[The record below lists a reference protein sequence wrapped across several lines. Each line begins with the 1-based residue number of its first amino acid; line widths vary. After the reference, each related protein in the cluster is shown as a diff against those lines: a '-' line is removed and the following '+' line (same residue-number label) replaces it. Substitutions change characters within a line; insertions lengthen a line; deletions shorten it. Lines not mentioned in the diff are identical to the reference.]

1 MRYLVSVSEARG
13 LLGFPISAKRCS
25 WLSILTPVDS
35 MIQFCPSSEAKKK
48 EKLRILA
55 RLDMKQCAT

>member
-13 LLGFPISAKRCS
+13 FLGFPISAKRCS
-25 WLSILTPVDS
+25 WLSILTPEDS

-48 EKLRILA
+48 RSGRK
-55 RLDMKQCAT
+55 